1 LRRIAAAAAE
11 AAIEVIG
18 GVDTHQDLHHAAVI
32 SRAGE
37 ILGTRSFATT
47 RAGYRAMLWWL
58 RGYGE
63 VIRVGVEQTGSYGAG
78 LTRHLALAGIPVLE
92 VTGPDPSMRR
102 AKGKDDTL
110 DAIAA
115 AKAALTGERVSVA
128 KDRSGQVEA
137 LRVLRT
143 TRKTAVK
150 CRRATMQQLRN
161 TIIAA
166 PDEVRD
172 QVRNLTP
179 MQLLRTCAAWRPDQL
194 AFRDPTVATKIA
206 LRSLAR
212 RLLELGDEIAEL
224 DQLIKTL
231 VAELAPGLL
240 ALEGVGAE
248 NAGELLVTAG
258 DNPDR
263 LTSEAGFSMLCG
275 SSPIPA
281 SSGKT
286 VRHRLNR
293 GGNRQANSALHMIV
307 VCRMRT
313 DQRTR
318 DYVDRRLTE
327 GKTKREIMRCLK
339 RYVAREIYRVLT
351 DPSSG
356 VPPVE
361 RPIARTTKATSK
373 TT

>member
-1 LRRIAAAAAE
+1 MGRIASAAVAVVEIVA
-11 AAIEVIG
+11 
-18 GVDTHQDLHHAAVI
+18 GVDTHLDLHHAAVI
-32 SRAGE
+32 SLSGE
-37 ILGTRSFATT
+37 LLGTRSFATT
-47 RAGYRAMLWWL
+47 RAGYRAMLAWF
-58 RGYGE
+58 RSYGE
-63 VIRVGVEQTGSYGAG
+63 VIRVGVEQTGTYGAG

-92 VTGPDPSMRR
+92 VTGPDRAERR

-115 AKAALTGERVSVA
+115 AKAALSGKRVSVA
-128 KDRSGQVEA
+128 KDRAGQVEA

-150 CRRATMQQLRN
+150 CRRATLQQLRN
-161 TIIAA
+161 TITAA
-166 PDEVRD
+166 PEEVRD
-172 QVRNLTP
+172 QVRNLTR
-179 MQLLRTCAAWRPDQL
+179 MQLLRTCAAWRPDTL
-194 AFRDPTVATKIA
+194 AFRDPAMATKIA

-212 RLLELGDEIAEL
+212 RLLDLNDEIAEL
-224 DQLIKTL
+224 DRLITPL
-231 VAELAPGLL
+231 VTELAPNLL
-240 ALEGVGAE
+240 EKEGVGIE
-248 NAGELLVTAG
+248 NAGEMLVTAG

-263 LTSEAGFSMLCG
+263 LRSEPGFSMLCG

-286 VRHRLNR
+286 IRHRLNP

-318 DYVDRRLTE
+318 NYVTRRLAE

-339 RYVAREIYRVLT
+339 RYVAREIYHALT
-351 DPSSG
+351 APATSA
-356 VPPVE
+356 PAE
-361 RPIARTTKATSK
+361 EKTLARTTKPTSK